1 MNFPLVPDEASS
13 MAGQVDLLF
22 YFLVLLTLG
31 VLALVFVPMGYFL
44 YTYRQGSPADRTPLN
59 FKTWKAEVTWSAIPL
74 VIAIGIFA
82 WGAVIFVH
90 LKTPPAVG
98 DALEINVIGKQ
109 WMWNVQ
115 HAEGHRE
122 LNALHVPLGRT
133 VRLQMTSQD
142 VIHDFYVPAFRMK
155 EDVVP
160 GRYTSEWF
168 QATKVGSFHLFCSK
182 LCGMGHADM
191 VGWVTVMTPTDYQTW
206 LNGAGTQ
213 ANLVARG
220 ERLFRTLGCSGCH
233 GENSQI
239 RAPSLHGLYG
249 HPVPL
254 DTGEIVTADDRYI
267 HDSILL
273 PQKQIVASYAPVMPS
288 YYGQIGEEE
297 VFQLIQYIKSMA
309 NDVPD
314 EYLRQN
320 EQLAGQTQVHVPTTQ
335 QLPPNSTP
343 GPVAYP
349 SPGSEVPFVPPAA
362 ASAPTPPGGAPVA
375 APAELMRAEPATHG
389 PVAPAPAGS
398 TPAPQPTPAFTPQ
411 PTSP

>member
-1 MNFPLVPDEASS
+1 MNLSLAPEQASS

-31 VLALVFVPMGYFL
+31 ILGVVFIPMGWFL
-44 YTYRQGSPADRTPLN
+44 YAYRQGSNADRTPPS
-59 FKTWKAEVTWSAIPL
+59 FKTWKVEVVWSVIPLLIVMGIFTWSAVL
-74 VIAIGIFA
+74 
-82 WGAVIFVH
+82 WVH
-90 LKTPPAVG
+90 LKTPPTVG

-115 HAEGHRE
+115 HPEGHRE
-122 LNALHVPLGRT
+122 LNELHVPIGRT

-160 GRYTSEWF
+160 GRYTAQWF
-168 QATKVGSFHLFCSK
+168 QATKLGSFHLFCSK
-182 LCGMGHADM
+182 LCGMGHAEM
-191 VGWVTVMTPTDYQTW
+191 VGWVTVMTPTDYQSW
-206 LNGAGTQ
+206 LNNSGAQ

-220 ERLFRTLGCSGCH
+220 EQLFRTLGCSGCH

-273 PQKQIVASYAPVMPS
+273 PQKQIVASYAPIMPS

-297 VFQLIQYIKSMA
+297 VFQLLQYIKSMA
-309 NDVPD
+309 HDTPD

-320 EQLAGQTQVHVPTTQ
+320 EQLNGQTQVHVPTTQ
-335 QLPPNSTP
+335 TLPPGATP
-343 GPVAYP
+343 GPTAYP
-349 SPGSEVPFVPPAA
+349 APGSTSPFLPPSAA
-362 ASAPTPPGGAPVA
+362 PAPTPPGGAPVA
-375 APAELMRAEPATHG
+375 APAIVM
-389 PVAPAPAGS
+389 PAPS
-398 TPAPQPTPAFTPQ
+398 PQPL
-411 PTSP
+411 